1 MLLQEP
7 CEPILREDL
16 LCAYLRLFSRC
27 PPKVTGMGDI
37 DPGALLPIWMVL
49 VLLLSLTGMALVV
62 EALAQEREI
71 GRIYYFQN

>member
-1 MLLQEP
+1 MLQEP

-16 LCAYLRLFSRC
+16 LCAYFRLFSRC

-37 DPGALLPIWMVL
+37 DPGALAADLDGIGIVAEL
-49 VLLLSLTGMALVV
+49 DGDGIGV

-71 GRIYYFQN
+71 GSI